1 MILRYKATIPGNK
14 AFARE
19 YEIRSETKLYKLHE
33 YLRFDLGFAP
43 DQMVVFEALDKDG
56 VLCSEYGLFDM
67 GDGSMDAV
75 SLGNTLE
82 RDEIVLNYVF
92 DLAQGRYLQLHYLS
106 QEDETPWASYPRT
119 VLEKGLAPSQFVAE
133 NEDFGDF
140 PETESVFESEA
151 AASAD
156 E

>member
-67 GDGSMDAV
+67 GDGSMDTV

-92 DLAQGRYLQLHYLS
+92 DLAQGRYLQLHYGFTY
-106 QEDETPWASYPRT
+106 DESRYRIHYQLTASNLMPDIT
-119 VLEKGLAPSQFVAE
+119 VVEK
-133 NEDFGDF
+133 
-140 PETESVFESEA
+140 
-151 AASAD
+151 
-156 E
+156 